1 MKRLTA
7 LGHPIHPALTDF
19 PLALLPAA
27 LVFDAVGAWIDPRA
41 FTAGYLCVLAGVVMS
56 APTAVSGL
64 LDLVAI
70 PKQEEEAADLAI
82 WHLCA
87 ALTGVGLFVG
97 SLVARPRLAAP
108 MGSGVWVVLA
118 LELAGTLA
126 LLGAGWLGGHLV
138 FHHGLGVDKP
148 ESDR

>member
-7 LGHPIHPALTDF
+7 FGHPIHPALTDF

-27 LVFDAVGAWIDPRA
+27 LVFDAAGLWLDPRA
-41 FTAGYLCVLAGVVMS
+41 YVGGYLCVLLGVLLS
-56 APTAVSGL
+56 APTALSGL

-70 PKQEEEAADLAI
+70 PKQQEAAADLAI

-97 SLVARPRLAAP
+97 SLVARPRMAAP
-108 MGSGVWVVLA
+108 APGRVWLVLG
-118 LELAGTLA
+118 LELAGTASLLA
-126 LLGAGWLGGHLV
+126 AGWLGGHLV
-138 FHHGLGVDKP
+138 FHHGLGVDRP
-148 ESDR
+148 DPDR